1 MMTLRT
7 LLTGAAVL
15 AFAQAAIAQN
25 AGTTIAP
32 ATPAASGMPPAQTS
46 NDPFVQKRIDDKAAK
61 DEYKMRKKIA
71 KKEYNADKKAAK
83 GEMKTEKREATQERN
98 EQLMNQPKTIPTT
111 PG

>member
-1 MMTLRT
+1 
-7 LLTGAAVL
+7 
-15 AFAQAAIAQN
+15 
-25 AGTTIAP
+25 
-32 ATPAASGMPPAQTS
+32 
-46 NDPFVQKRIDDKAAK
+46 
-61 DEYKMRKKIA
+61 MRKKIA